1 MKIRLPTTT
10 VNVQEKVVEEPV
22 VDINEE
28 IKEYITENKPET
40 KKPYRDSINKPK
52 LQADS
57 PSFLTSK
64 KRFGNLELI
73 KTFVDKCRLNKLG
86 PARYTGRSVGR

>member
-1 MKIRLPTTT
+1 MKIRLPPTT
-10 VNVQEKVVEEPV
+10 VSTQEKVIEEPV

-28 IKEYITENKPET
+28 IKEYITENKPVT
-40 KKPYRDSINKPK
+40 KQSYRDSINKPK

-57 PSFLTSK
+57 PIFLTSK

-73 KTFVDKCRLNKLG
+73 KTVVEKMQD
-86 PARYTGRSVGR
+86 

>member
-1 MKIRLPTTT
+1 MKIRLPPTT
-10 VNVQEKVVEEPV
+10 VSTQEKVIEEPV

-28 IKEYITENKPET
+28 IKEYITENKPVT
-40 KKPYRDSINKPK
+40 KQSYRDSINKPK

-57 PSFLTSK
+57 PIFLTSK

-73 KTFVDKCRLNKLG
+73 KTFVEKCRIN
-86 PARYTGRSVGR
+86 

>member
-22 VDINEE
+22 ADINEE

-64 KRFGNLELI
+64 KRFD
-73 KTFVDKCRLNKLG
+73 TFADTPFFVCLAPNSITFL
-86 PARYTGRSVGR
+86 